1 MRTNKIK
8 HAKTE
13 DRITDLRKVFAQ
25 MSDKG
30 YDLLLDRM
38 FFTGDD
44 CSNFLVYAIV
54 VSSITLVNKK
64 NVNYWKLNGILSKSI
79 IVWY

>member
-1 MRTNKIK
+1 MP
-8 HAKTE
+8 
-13 DRITDLRKVFAQ
+13 
-25 MSDKG
+25 DKG

-38 FFTGDD
+38 FFTGDG

-54 VSSITLVNKK
+54 VSSLTLVNKK
-64 NVNYWKLNGILSKSI
+64 NVNYWKFNGILSKSI